1 MMLTVMIVTMMIF
14 QVASMIMNAGLW
26 FMKHAAMLA
35 ARPEPAMEEA
45 KEVHTC
51 LRKAAGLVKFVQDSL
66 VPQLSEICGAD
77 SPLMLVVNKMDLL
90 PHAVREADVE
100 DVDAVEMVVVDAAI
114 DANGNRVNPQR
125 VRKKPGQRAAS
136 APPATPCPRACAP
149 PRAAS
154 RPRARDSRAA

>member
-1 MMLTVMIVTMMIF
+1 MLGVTTSREDAVFEVIMIMIMMIVTMMMMIL

-66 VPQLSEICGAD
+66 VPQLSEKTVDGG
-77 SPLMLVVNKMDLL
+77 DLDGRVCT
-90 PHAVREADVE
+90 AYINQVRE
-100 DVDAVEMVVVDAAI
+100 
-114 DANGNRVNPQR
+114 
-125 VRKKPGQRAAS
+125 K
-136 APPATPCPRACAP
+136 
-149 PRAAS
+149 
-154 RPRARDSRAA
+154 

>member
-1 MMLTVMIVTMMIF
+1 MMLIVIMMTF

-66 VPQLSEICGAD
+66 VPQLSEKTVDGGDLDGRVCTAYINQVRVMITDTPPRKLESKIFCVRTSVIHYQKRISSGFPGVCDFKSVCGA
-77 SPLMLVVNKMDLL
+77 
-90 PHAVREADVE
+90 
-100 DVDAVEMVVVDAAI
+100 
-114 DANGNRVNPQR
+114 
-125 VRKKPGQRAAS
+125 
-136 APPATPCPRACAP
+136 
-149 PRAAS
+149 
-154 RPRARDSRAA
+154 